1 MKPAG
6 MNPVS
11 AIPIRAVPMRLTAIR
26 LLPLILNSPRR
37 IPQRFRARTRLGVLL
52 CASVTVGGVAHA
64 QESLQLRLQN
74 DLLAPAKKSRE
85 GAVSFSRADHIEGT
99 TDTDLTLTG
108 DAELRRAGGDVFKAD
123 RMRYVQVDD
132 ELFANG
138 SVKIVRDGN
147 VYTGPELRIKLDD
160 YSGYFIKPQY
170 ELTNSRSRRTAPETI
185 ITASNDPF
193 YSYRNPVS
201 ANRTGF
207 PGHGSAERALFID
220 RDHVDLDDPIYT
232 TCRAD
237 GAETPYD
244 WYIKAET
251 MSLDQATQVGVAR
264 NARIVFKGVP
274 ILASPYISFPL
285 DDSRKSGFLPPTLS
299 VTSRNGFEYLQPY
312 YLNLAPNYDLTLYP
326 KLITARG
333 LQLGGDARYLSPI
346 LNSDVRLEGL
356 VNDRLDQG
364 RSRYAFSTLN
374 NYANGAWSGYA
385 NINKVSD
392 DNYFVDY
399 SRTIAFSSQRV
410 LPQDAAVTY
419 SAPYWYATIHELR
432 YQTLQDPASPI
443 TPPYQKSPQILFHG
457 ARLDVLGG
465 FDFNVDIDATRFTHP
480 TLAGGN
486 RYVFNPSVAYPILRP
501 GWFVTPKL
509 SYNATHYSVDSQPA
523 GAQTE
528 FNRSLPT
535 GSVDSGMVFE
545 RETALFGKS
554 LNQTLEPRLFY
565 VRTPYRN
572 QDNLP
577 NYDSGITD
585 FNFSQ
590 LFAENPF
597 GGSDRIADA
606 NQLTAA
612 VSTRFINNEDGA
624 EIFRA
629 SIGQRYYLSP
639 QKVTLPGQLPVQDKR
654 SDVLAEVQGQVSRTI
669 TVDAGV
675 QYSTVTR
682 GFARSNL
689 GVSYRPEPTKV
700 FNAEYRFQQATAT
713 QPIGLEQVDVSAQWP
728 LFRNVYAVGR
738 VNYSTRERKAIE
750 TLAGFEYSGCCWVVR
765 AVASRYVTGLQTATS
780 TLFLQLELNGLARL
794 GSNPLESLKRN
805 VPGYQLVNP
814 PPPVG
819 SPYRNY
825 Q

>member
-1 MKPAG
+1 
-6 MNPVS
+6 
-11 AIPIRAVPMRLTAIR
+11 MRSTAIR
-26 LLPLILNSPRR
+26 LLLLILIRPSPAAQPPSRFFVRR
-37 IPQRFRARTRLGVLL
+37 LVELL
-52 CASVTVGGVAHA
+52 LALSVGGGVAHA

-74 DLLAPAKKSRE
+74 DLLDPAKKTRV
-85 GAVSFSRADHIEGT
+85 GAVSFASANRVEGT
-99 TDTDLTLTG
+99 TDTDLVLTG
-108 DAELRRAGGDVFKAD
+108 EAELRRAGGDVFKAD

-138 SVKIVRDGN
+138 AVRIVRDGN
-147 VYTGPELRIKLDD
+147 VYTGPELRLKLDD
-160 YSGYFIKPQY
+160 YSGYFVKP
-170 ELTNSRSRRTAPETI
+170 EFTLTGTRNRNALAETQI
-185 ITASNDPF
+185 LTSANDPL
-193 YSYRNPVS
+193 YAYRNPV
-201 ANRTGF
+201 AGNRSGF
-207 PGHGSAERALFID
+207 PGHGNAERALFID
-220 RDHVDLDDPIYT
+220 RDHVDLDDPTYT

-237 GAETPYD
+237 GVQGPYD
-244 WYIKAET
+244 WYIKADS
-251 MSLDQATQVGVAR
+251 MSLDQTTQIGEAR
-264 NARIVFKGVP
+264 NARIIFKGVP

-312 YLNLAPNYDLTLYP
+312 YLNLAPNYDLTLFP

-346 LNSDVRLEGL
+346 FNGDLRAEGL
-356 VNDRLDQG
+356 ANDALAGG
-364 RSRYAFSTLN
+364 RGRYAVSTVN
-374 NYANGAWSGYA
+374 TYTNGAWSAYA
-385 NINKVSD
+385 NGSKVSD

-399 SRTIAFSSQRV
+399 SRTIALSSQRV
-410 LPQDAAVTY
+410 LPREAAVTY
-419 SAPYWYATIHELR
+419 SQPYWFATVHELR

-443 TPPYQKSPQILFHG
+443 TPPYEKSPQVLFHG

-465 FDFNVDIDATRFTHP
+465 FDFNVDIDTTRFIHP
-480 TLAGGN
+480 SLASGD
-486 RYVFNPSVAYPILRP
+486 RYVFNPSVSYPILRP
-501 GWFVTPKL
+501 GWFITPKL
-509 SYNATHYSVDSQPA
+509 SYNATHYSVADTAP
-523 GAQTE
+523 GVKHE
-528 FNRSLPT
+528 FNRTLPT

-545 RETALFGKS
+545 RDTSLFGRA
-554 LNQTLEPRLFY
+554 LHQTLEPRLFY

-572 QDNLP
+572 QVALP

-597 GGSDRIADA
+597 GGYDRIADA

-612 VSTRFINNEDGA
+612 VSTRFINNDDGA

-629 SIGQRYYLSP
+629 SLGQRYYLSP
-639 QKVTLPGQLPVQDKR
+639 QKVTLPGQLPVDDKR
-654 SDVLAEVQGQVSRTI
+654 SDVLAVVQGRI
-669 TVDAGV
+669 TRAISVDAGV

-682 GFARSNL
+682 GFIRSNL

-700 FNAEYRFQQATAT
+700 INAEYRFQQATAT
-713 QPIGLEQVDVSAQWP
+713 QPIGLEQVDLSAQWP
-728 LFRNVYAVGR
+728 LFRNIYAVGR
-738 VNYSTRERKAIE
+738 VNYSTRDRKAIE